1 MTVKKENISNN
12 NFIANLKKRASKSL
26 KVEPVF
32 LNSKL
37 ENEAI
42 TYLQKQSY
50 LDFTKLE
57 SGKCLQGKIYLFII
71 AQSAQFKIVCT
82 YNCKARPV

>member
-1 MTVKKENISNN
+1 MATEKENIGNN
-12 NFIANLKKRASKSL
+12 NFIANLKRRASKSL

-37 ENEAI
+37 EKEAI

-50 LDFTKLE
+50 LDFAKLE
-57 SGKCLQGKIYLFII
+57 NID
-71 AQSAQFKIVCT
+71 
-82 YNCKARPV
+82 